1 MLPQRRRSWVVL
13 KFHETQTHFERR
25 SSTILTPDS
34 LLCKGRSLSLRIRL
48 PLRHMSLPRLRKY
61 LTVLILVIFSKS
73 YQSSKS
79 VRHQSSPIVPKEQGF
94 RQGTELLSRPST
106 ICLRK
111 ASLCGKYF
119 IFIADGH
126 VKFPQHDSDPVDT
139 AILRIPLPTWTS
151 AYYQATYTVVFIDLL
166 HLPGVLLN
174 LSNAHNFKGV
184 DSTPSIFHSQKLKG
198 SNIFVFGKTDFSNF
212 NFFSHNV
219 LIVLPPCSN
228 CLDYCYS

>member
-1 MLPQRRRSWVVL
+1 
-13 KFHETQTHFERR
+13 
-25 SSTILTPDS
+25 
-34 LLCKGRSLSLRIRL
+34 
-48 PLRHMSLPRLRKY
+48 MSLPRLRKY

-166 HLPGVLLN
+166 HLPSPRPGVLLN

-184 DSTPSIFHSQKLKG
+184 DSNKFTALIFHSQKTNKRVKYICFWK
-198 SNIFVFGKTDFSNF
+198 NR
-212 NFFSHNV
+212 FFKF
-219 LIVLPPCSN
+219 
-228 CLDYCYS
+228 